1 MKSHRIRWD
10 VTRSNWNL
18 TKSTWYVVDVWN
30 LEILAR
36 IWKKFVR
43 IWNFLLEF
51 GKCLARIWKFL
62 LANLS
67 TLVGSGFSNFGKGKL
82 KQTCQSRFFELMT
95 HCQLLKW
102 LGWLVVES
110 DLVGSFRWVGS
121 LDGLDNCTHH
131 PHSP

>member
-10 VTRSNWNL
+10 FTRSNWNL
-18 TKSTWYVVDVWN
+18 IKSTWYVVDVWN

-36 IWKKFVR
+36 IWKNFVR

-67 TLVGSGFSNFGKGKL
+67 TSVGLDFSNFGREKL
-82 KQTCQSRFFELMT
+82 KPTCQSRFLELMT
-95 HCQLLKW
+95 HYQLSKW